1 MTSIRTLVLGLAAA
15 AVSTA
20 ALAQAAPAPA
30 PAPAVPIIANP
41 TYAVIPLEIMVNRP
55 AADVWKRIGPY
66 CAIGEWLRIPAGCK
80 ILAGNETDV
89 GSIRTVGAEVLVA
102 ATPMSYTYTQTP
114 KVGVP
119 YNMYHGTLEVRPVT
133 ATTSKI
139 VYILIFDNSMLAN
152 DAARAADIAGRK
164 SRFGQAMVDMKTLA
178 EGGTLQPLPP
188 PAPAR

>member
-1 MTSIRTLVLGLAAA
+1 MASKVSYAFIAGFA
-15 AVSTA
+15 AVSA
-20 ALAQAAPAPA
+20 AGAVFAQAPAPA
-30 PAPAVPIIANP
+30 PIIANP
-41 TYAVIPLEIMVNRP
+41 TYAVIPLEITVDRP
-55 AADVWKRIGPY
+55 ADVVWKKVGPY

-80 ILAGNETDV
+80 MLHGTGNEI
-89 GSIRTVGAEVLVA
+89 GAIRSVGAEVLVA

-133 ATTSKI
+133 AKTSKI
-139 VYILIFDNSMLAN
+139 VYTLIFDNSMLAS
-152 DAARAADIAGRK
+152 DEARAADIAGRK

-178 EGGTLQPLPP
+178 EGGTLKPLPA

>member
-1 MTSIRTLVLGLAAA
+1 MTSIRALVLGLAAA
-15 AVSTA
+15 TVSTA
-20 ALAQAAPAPA
+20 ALAQAAPA
-30 PAPAVPIIANP
+30 APAVPIIANP
-41 TYAVIPLEIMVNRP
+41 TYAVIPLEIMVDRP
-55 AADVWKRIGPY
+55 AADVWKKIGPY
-66 CAIGEWLRIPAGCK
+66 CAIGEWLRIPAGCR

-102 ATPMSYTYTQTP
+102 TTPLSYTYTQTP

-133 ATTSKI
+133 AKTSKI
-139 VYILIFDNSMLAN
+139 VYTLIFDNSMLAS

-178 EGGTLQPLPP
+178 EGGTLKPLPA